1 MNTSYQMNRN
11 NMSQFDRLN
20 RISDKLNNVN
30 IKNIILKIKYIDINN
45 TKKFKI

>member
-1 MNTSYQMNRN
+1 MNSSYQMNRN

-30 IKNIILKIKYIDINN
+30 NKKIKII
-45 TKKFKI
+45 